1 MSDVENS
8 SVTEVTQISVSP
20 PPVFGIH
27 EILKNIRERILFI
40 VLVTFLALSLAFIY
54 NESTLPIFS
63 TNSLINIKMDK
74 KDITTG
80 NENYEYED
88 YYARLSRLETH
99 IQIMKSTAVVERLLK
114 EPEIQQILTLERSYP
129 IKQPLLLKSAKEK
142 VMEFIHALIDVKEA
156 DKKKLEV
163 TSDDYTVANV
173 GRLQGSI
180 QSAMMPDTNLIEIS
194 VTDSNA
200 KLAAAVANK
209 LPKVYKEFL
218 LSNKLGGVKESL
230 DWMAQELGK
239 IKVHIRE
246 QASDS
251 EVFTTKEDILAIE
264 QTPEFI
270 SNEIG
275 KMRSELNDLQ
285 NDLVELDAQITELKK
300 VLAESLKYVP
310 AFLKSEVLSE
320 INLKL
325 VQKQLELQSLLK
337 TYKGKHP
344 DVVGKR
350 SEIGFLAAEF
360 NRELKRSLLSL
371 ESQLTVLKT
380 KEKALLDSISKYRSL
395 AASKTGTSTELS
407 MLQEDIESN
416 KELYQL
422 LLKQMKTA
430 NITEAFLKEEILI
443 VEHAI
448 VPGAPFKP
456 RKQTNI
462 MMAGIVGLFIGTGLA
477 ALLGLIEAR
486 ITNEQEVEAH
496 FGIPVLGVI
505 PLMKQAH
512 SGLSEG
518 QNVI

>member
-1 MSDVENS
+1 M
-8 SVTEVTQISVSP
+8 SVSSP
-20 PPVFGIH
+20 PFLGIH
-27 EILKNIRERILFI
+27 EILKNIRERVLFV
-40 VLVTFLALSLAFIY
+40 VLVTFLSLVLSFIY
-54 NESTLPIFS
+54 NESILPIFTTTS
-63 TNSLINIKMDK
+63 VINIKMDK

-80 NENYEYED
+80 SENYEYED

-99 IQIMKSTAVVERLLK
+99 IQIMKSTPVVERLLK
-114 EPEIQQILTLERSYP
+114 EPSIQQVLALERTYP
-129 IKQPLLLKSAKEK
+129 VKQTLLFKSAKEK
-142 VMEFIHALIDVKEA
+142 ATNFIYSLIDLK
-156 DKKKLEV
+156 DTNPKKTE
-163 TSDDYTVANV
+163 TSTQDDTVADV
-173 GRLQGSI
+173 DRLQTSI
-180 QSAMMPDTNLIEIS
+180 QAAMMPDTNLIEIS
-194 VTDSNA
+194 VTDTNS
-200 KLAAAVANK
+200 KLTAAVANI

-218 LSNKLGGVKESL
+218 LENKLGSVRQSL
-230 DWMAQELGK
+230 DWMAQELSK
-239 IKVHIRE
+239 IKAHIRE

-251 EVFTTKEDILAIE
+251 ELFTTKEDILAIE

-270 SNEIG
+270 ANEIG
-275 KMRSELNDLQ
+275 RMRSQLNDLQ

-325 VQKQLELQSLLK
+325 VQKQLELQAILK
-337 TYKGKHP
+337 TYKNKHP

-380 KEKALLDSISKYRSL
+380 KEKSLLDSISKYRSL
-395 AASKTGTSTELS
+395 ATSKTGTNTELAI
-407 MLQEDIESN
+407 LQEDIESN

-430 NITEAFLKEEILI
+430 NITEAFLKEDILV
-443 VEHAI
+443 VERAV
-448 VPGAPFKP
+448 VPLNPFKP
-456 RKQTNI
+456 RKRTNM
-462 MMAGIVGLFIGTGLA
+462 MMASLVGLFLGIGLA

-486 ITNEQEVEAH
+486 IVSEQEVEAH

-505 PLMKQAH
+505 PLIKQAH
-512 SGLSEG
+512 LSFSDGE
-518 QNVI
+518 